1 MFGRSKGS
9 GSAGVSE
16 IGMKESQTISEAE
29 AANKLMRLA
38 KAIAK
43 HDRLCLAEDAPE
55 ISGEK
60 YDPLVRRDRLLE
72 GV

>member
-1 MFGRSKGS
+1 
-9 GSAGVSE
+9 
-16 IGMKESQTISEAE
+16 MKESQTISEAE

>member
-1 MFGRSKGS
+1 MPNL
-9 GSAGVSE
+9 
-16 IGMKESQTISEAE
+16 TEAE
-29 AANKLMRLA
+29 AANEVTRLA

-72 GV
+72 GI